1 MSDPKLDAQLR
12 AYLED
17 AARDKAEGNTIANL
31 RLEVHQLR
39 ADMNE
44 LSTEQRLMKL
54 RIDRHGR
61 DIREIKQRID
71 WGDGDHLADTGQHQV
86 EDLRRHLAAKEA
98 ELQGHKDSGM
108 WWRRKK
114 REWIV
119 AFLGAAAMLVLG
131 AFGTVTWFFIT
142 RVVLKDH

>member
-1 MSDPKLDAQLR
+1 MTDPKLDAQLR
-12 AYLED
+12 AYLD
-17 AARDKAEGNTIANL
+17 DVARDKADGNTIANL
-31 RLEVHQLR
+31 RIELHQLR

-54 RIDRHGR
+54 RLDRHGR
-61 DIREIKQRID
+61 DIREIKQRIE
-71 WGDGDHLADTGQHQV
+71 WGDESHSDTGQHQV

-98 ELQGHKDSGM
+98 ELSERKDSGM

-114 REWIV
+114 REWLV
-119 AFLGAAAMLVLG
+119 AALGALVMLTIG
-131 AFGTVTWFFIT
+131 GFGTITWFFIT

>member
-1 MSDPKLDAQLR
+1 MTDPKLDAQLR

-17 AARDKAEGNTIANL
+17 VARDKADGNTIANL
-31 RLEVHQLR
+31 RIELHQLR
-39 ADMNE
+39 VDMNE

-54 RIDRHGR
+54 RLDRHGR
-61 DIREIKQRID
+61 DIREIKQRIE
-71 WGDGDHLADTGQHQV
+71 WGDESSADTGQHQV

-98 ELQGHKDSGM
+98 ELAERKDSGM

-114 REWIV
+114 REWLV
-119 AFLGAAAMLVLG
+119 AALGALVMLTVG

>member
-17 AARDKAEGNTIANL
+17 VARDRADGNTIANL
-31 RLEVHQLR
+31 RIELHQLR
-39 ADMNE
+39 NDMNE

-54 RIDRHGR
+54 RLDRHGR
-61 DIREIKQRID
+61 DIREIKQRIE
-71 WGDGDHLADTGQHQV
+71 WGDDGVGDTGQHQV

-98 ELQGHKDSGM
+98 ELNERKDSGM

-114 REWIV
+114 REWLV
-119 AFLGAAAMLVLG
+119 AALGALVMLTIG
-131 AFGTVTWFFIT
+131 GFGTITWFFIT

>member
-17 AARDKAEGNTIANL
+17 VARDKADGNTIANL
-31 RLEVHQLR
+31 RIEIHQLR
-39 ADMNE
+39 VDMNE

-54 RIDRHGR
+54 RLDRHGR
-61 DIREIKQRID
+61 DIREIKQRIE
-71 WGDGDHLADTGQHQV
+71 WGEESCADTGQHQI
-86 EDLRRHLAAKEA
+86 EDLRRHLAAREA
-98 ELQGHKDSGM
+98 ELAERKDSGM

-114 REWIV
+114 REWLV
-119 AFLGAAAMLVLG
+119 AAAGALVMLTVG

>member
-61 DIREIKQRID
+61 DIREIKQRIE
-71 WGDGDHLADTGQHQV
+71 WGDDSIGDTGQHQV

-98 ELQGHKDSGM
+98 ELSARKDSGM

-114 REWIV
+114 REWLV
-119 AFLGAAAMLVLG
+119 AAVG
-131 AFGTVTWFFIT
+131 AFVMLTLGGFGTITWFFIT
-142 RVVLKDH
+142 RVVLKDR